1 MKLAGNR
8 SYNEPVFVGQRGRL
22 GIDMA
27 EENIRRLFKRAGV
40 NEVQQSPKI
49 FRSTFASLAL
59 DEGCDFYLVKRLLRH
74 SFGRDVTHRHY
85 IHLSNEKLRE
95 TLARYS
101 PLRQLNE
108 HLDKLLVYPSKE
120 FD

>member
-1 MKLAGNR
+1 
-8 SYNEPVFVGQRGRL
+8 
-22 GIDMA
+22 MA